1 MGNLGIDAVV
11 SPRAITVSTILQ
23 HVRRGRVRSVHT
35 LSDGFGEIIEVEA
48 LETSGLVGPPL
59 REAKLPNGVI
69 VGAIVRENEIV
80 IPRGDTVVRTG
91 DRVVLFAAAGA
102 VKKVEKMFAVRL
114 EFF

>member
-1 MGNLGIDAVV
+1 M
-11 SPRAITVSTILQ
+11 
-23 HVRRGRVRSVHT
+23 
-35 LSDGFGEIIEVEA
+35 
-48 LETSGLVGPPL
+48 
-59 REAKLPNGVI
+59 I

-91 DRVVLFAAAGA
+91 DRVVLFAAAGE

>member
-1 MGNLGIDAVV
+1 
-11 SPRAITVSTILQ
+11 
-23 HVRRGRVRSVHT
+23 VHT